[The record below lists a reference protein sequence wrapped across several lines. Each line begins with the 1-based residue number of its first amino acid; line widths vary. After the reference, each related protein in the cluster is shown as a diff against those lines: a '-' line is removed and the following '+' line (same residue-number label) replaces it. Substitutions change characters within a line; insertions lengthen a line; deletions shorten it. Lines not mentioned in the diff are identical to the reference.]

1 MPYSFDTPA
10 NRWAELEDHYI
21 SMLDELAQEEKA
33 DAELKSAL
41 VTVEDFDLEE
51 IL

>member
-1 MPYSFDTPA
+1 MSYSFDTPA

-33 DAELKSAL
+33 DAELQSAL